1 MVHFKGD
8 GETGTGI
15 LGSHLKGKLKLSHRH
30 YVSLLNTKHSNVNYY
45 SVEYIILR

>member
-1 MVHFKGD
+1 MVHGE